1 MTLTHS
7 IQRWKIRC
15 YISVAEATTDIFE
28 KLPTM
33 HSRSVAITD
42 KSGLSLLASFPLTEA
57 IVTF

>member
-7 IQRWKIRC
+7 IQRLKMKC
-15 YISVAEATTDIFE
+15 FTSVAEATTDIFD

-42 KSGLSLLASFPLTEA
+42 MSGLSLLASFPLTEA